1 MTGKIAE
8 TLPQYPDD
16 EISLAEIWQALSA
29 HRRLIA
35 VFTLACGVAAAAV
48 SLWMTPIFRAE
59 VVLSVVDG
67 DRGGQLGGLASQF
80 GGIAALAGVNL
91 GTSSS
96 KTDAV
101 GTLSSKKLVETYIE
115 KNNVLPVL
123 FESRWDA
130 AKGDWK
136 TGTDKPTLW
145 KATEAFTKSIRKIND
160 DKKTGL
166 VTLSVEWKDA
176 ALAAGWANELVA
188 LANEILR
195 QRAIEK
201 SKANLAYLDT
211 QLEKATVVEVRQ
223 AIYRLI
229 EAEFKNVMIAQGTS
243 DYAFKVIDPAVT
255 PEKKVKPKRMLI
267 TAVGL
272 LLGFLISSFY
282 AQMNGSRTTFR

>member
-1 MTGKIAE
+1 M
-8 TLPQYPDD
+8 
-16 EISLAEIWQALSA
+16 
-29 HRRLIA
+29 
-35 VFTLACGVAAAAV
+35 
-48 SLWMTPIFRAE
+48 
-59 VVLSVVDG
+59 
-67 DRGGQLGGLASQF
+67 
-80 GGIAALAGVNL
+80 
-91 GTSSS
+91 
-96 KTDAV
+96 
-101 GTLSSKKLVETYIE
+101 
-115 KNNVLPVL
+115 
-123 FESRWDA
+123 
-130 AKGDWK
+130 
-136 TGTDKPTLW
+136 
-145 KATEAFTKSIRKIND
+145 
-160 DKKTGL
+160 
-166 VTLSVEWKDA
+166 EWKDA

-282 AQMNGSRTTFR
+282 ALMNGSRTTFR